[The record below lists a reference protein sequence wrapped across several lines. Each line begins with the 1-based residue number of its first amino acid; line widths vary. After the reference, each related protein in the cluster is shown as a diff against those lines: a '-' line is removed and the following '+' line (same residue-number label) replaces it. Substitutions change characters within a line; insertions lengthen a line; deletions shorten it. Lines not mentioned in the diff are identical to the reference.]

1 MTEPIYNYDEESDTL
16 SISFAPGEHA
26 TGIELT
32 DHILL
37 RINKQERRA
46 VGITLLDYSVV
57 AQQTDMGPRSFPLV
71 GFDRLPAEL
80 HDMVLDILRQPP
92 VRDILTISAYTP
104 NIMETTPIIAVQ
116 PLILG
121 ANIP

>member
-1 MTEPIYNYDEESDTL
+1 MREAVYNYDEESDTL
-16 SISFAPGEHA
+16 YVTFAPGEHA

-57 AQQTDMGPRSFPLV
+57 AQQTDMGPRSFPLA
-71 GFDRLPAEL
+71 GFERMPADL
-80 HDMVLDILRQPP
+80 RDMVLDILRQPP
-92 VRDILTISAYTP
+92 VRDILAISPYTP
-104 NIMETTPIIAVQ
+104 NLTETTPI
-116 PLILG
+116 
-121 ANIP
+121 

>member
-16 SISFAPGEHA
+16 SIAFAPGEHA

-32 DHILL
+32 EHILV

-46 VGITLLDYSVV
+46 VGITLFDYSVL

-71 GFDRLPAEL
+71 GFDRLPADIREL
-80 HDMVLDILRQPP
+80 VLDILRQPP
-92 VRDILTISAYTP
+92 VRDILMISAYTP
-104 NIMETTPIIAVQ
+104 NLTETMPIIAVQ
-116 PLILG
+116 PLILT
-121 ANIP
+121 ASTP